1 MSYDKQDLRLEFEE
15 NNFNMNFKTNG
26 VDLQYTQD
34 LETLWQAVVCELMTP
49 FGSVDSE
56 RFSNYGSYIH
66 RLIGKKINDFWLKEL
81 EFYIQLVVDNYPIDK
96 FDIEVQKKRKA
107 GTITFTLAILKDGIK
122 KEGDVTVGTN

>member
-1 MSYDKQDLRLEFEE
+1 MTYDKQDLRLKFLEDNYNMIFETHGIDLEFTE
-15 NNFNMNFKTNG
+15 
-26 VDLQYTQD
+26 D
-34 LETLWQAVVCELMTP
+34 LETLWQVVVCELMTP

-66 RLIGKKINDFWLKEL
+66 KLIGKKINDFWLKEL

-96 FDIEVQKKRKA
+96 FEIDVQEKRRA
-107 GTITFTLAILKDGIK
+107 GTITFTLVILKDGIK